1 MMDFETQRKALVERL
16 VAQGYITDDSVA
28 EAMRRVPREEF
39 LPEDR
44 REAAYVDSPQPIG
57 GGQTISAPHMVAI
70 MTHQLDAAGV
80 SSILEIGT
88 GSGYQAA
95 VLAELAPDAD
105 IVSIERVAELIPR
118 ARNSLALAG
127 YDNVEVVASDGTLG
141 HPERA
146 PYDRIIVTAAAPRVP
161 EKLVEQLAD
170 PGRLLVPVGS
180 RFMQE
185 LVAVDKRDGSVKE
198 SKLGGCVF
206 VPLIGEDG
214 WES

>member
-1 MMDFETQRKALVERL
+1 MMDFETQRNALVERL
-16 VAQGYITDDSVA
+16 VAQGYITDDRVA
-28 EAMRRVPREEF
+28 EAMRQVPREAF

-44 REAAYVDSPQPIG
+44 REAAYIDSPQPIG
-57 GGQTISAPHMVAI
+57 CGQTISAPHMVAI
-70 MTHQLDAAGV
+70 MTNQFDAAGV

-105 IVSIERVAELIPR
+105 IVSIERVADLLPR
-118 ARNSLALAG
+118 ARDSLARAG
-127 YDNVEVVASDGTLG
+127 YGNVEVVASDGTLG

-146 PYDRIIVTAAAPRVP
+146 PYERIIVTAAAPRVP
-161 EKLVEQLAD
+161 GKLVEQLAD
-170 PGRLLVPVGS
+170 PGRLLVPTGT

-185 LVAVDKRDGSVKE
+185 LVAVDKRDGNVKE

-214 WES
+214 WDS